1 MVSLQQLNF
10 HNNEKNKPI
19 TGANLLQR
27 HSINSLLEQQDLIW
41 SPNIDGESMAMSGI
55 YGLRNSLSESNSSLS
70 NSSINGSCIGTFA
83 GTTPTGSSPDDSSL
97 QLSASMTSNPFSQ
110 LTSVSL
116 SSSGSLNTPIKNF
129 DNLQFDSIDGNTP
142 LKIFQ
147 RTPNYE
153 CSTPMSPT
161 APSSTQQY
169 SRNYRGSALF
179 RDTSSPITPLKP
191 LDSPLLYGNY
201 KSANN
206 SESNSSNSS
215 GNSPNITSNSEN
227 LNLIDLINY
236 FAANNTTDPM
246 HFKNSLNQFSQN
258 DLQTL
263 NALKFI
269 QQSQQNTQPQFYPQQ
284 QTQHLS
290 NHSSNSVMAQAP
302 RQILGLN
309 QLLQPDCNSNHL
321 KNWQNIAMGNNIN
334 DTHLDRAARFH
345 RSSAA
350 LYDATCTW
358 SGFLQPRVHK
368 VVNYSPKV
376 FLGGIPWDISEQSLI
391 QIFKQFGPIK
401 VEWPGKENQAAQP
414 KGYVYIIF
422 ESEKQ
427 VRELLNACTIQDG
440 NDANSGNYYFKIS
453 SKRIKAKEV
462 EVIPW
467 IIADSNYVIPT
478 SQKLDPNKT
487 VFVGALHG
495 KLTADGL
502 AKIMNDLFDG
512 VVYAGIDT
520 DKHKYP
526 IGSGRVT
533 FNCNR
538 SYMKA
543 VASAFIEIKTTKFT
557 KKVQVD
563 PYLEDALCSMCGLHH
578 GPYYCREMSCF
589 RYYCRSCWQWQ
600 HSSDPSLQNHKP
612 LTRNSKSQQLIGL
625 GPNASSPVNNT
636 NASSNYYC

>member
-10 HNNEKNKPI
+10 HNNEKNKSI
-19 TGANLLQR
+19 SGANLLQR

-41 SPNIDGESMAMSGI
+41 SPNSEGTMAMSGI

-70 NSSINGSCIGTFA
+70 NSSSCVGTFA
-83 GTTPTGSSPDDSSL
+83 GTPNGGSPDE
-97 QLSASMTSNPFSQ
+97 SAFQFNAGISPNPFSQ
-110 LTSVSL
+110 LTPISL
-116 SSSGSLNTPIKNF
+116 SSNGSLTTPIKKF
-129 DNLQFDSIDGNTP
+129 DNLQFENIDGNTP
-142 LKIFQ
+142 LKIYQ
-147 RTPNYE
+147 GKTSYE

-161 APSSTQQY
+161 THVPQQY
-169 SRNYRGSALF
+169 SRNFRGSALF
-179 RDTSSPITPLKP
+179 RDTSSPVTPPKP
-191 LDSPLLYGNY
+191 LDTPPFCGYN
-201 KSANN
+201 KSVNQPDITN
-206 SESNSSNSS
+206 NSS
-215 GNSPNITSNSEN
+215 GSLPSTNPNAEN

-236 FAANNTTDPM
+236 FATNNSSESMQIKNTLN
-246 HFKNSLNQFSQN
+246 HFSVN
-258 DLQTL
+258 DLQAL
-263 NALKFI
+263 NAIKFI
-269 QQSQQNTQPQFYPQQ
+269 QQNQQNHPPQYFQHQ
-284 QTQHLS
+284 NSQHLS
-290 NHSSNSVMAQAP
+290 NNQLTNNSLIQSP

-309 QLLQPDCNSNHL
+309 QFLQQDCNSNKT
-321 KNWQNIAMGNNIN
+321 KNWQNITIN
-334 DTHLDRAARFH
+334 DSHLDRAARFH

-350 LYDATCTW
+350 LHDATCTW
-358 SGFLQPRVHK
+358 SGFLQPRMHK
-368 VVNYSPKV
+368 VINYSPKV

-391 QIFKQFGPIK
+391 QIFKPFGPIK

-427 VRELLNACTIQDG
+427 VRELLNACTIQDE

-467 IIADSNYVIPT
+467 IIADSNYVVPT

-563 PYLEDALCSMCGLHH
+563 PYLEDALCSMCGVHH

-589 RYYCRSCWQWQ
+589 RYFCRSCWQWQ
-600 HSSDPSLQNHKP
+600 HSSDPTFHNHKP
-612 LTRNSKSQQLIGL
+612 LTRNSKSQQLIGI
-625 GPNASSPVNNT
+625 GPQT
-636 NASSNYYC
+636 SSNNANNQSNFYNC